1 MKVGASKGFIR
12 VDLKKIMAGGG
23 FPGNQKTPLDTHG
36 RGGGSGQPENP
47 PGYATGLGLG
57 FWVRVLG

>member
-23 FPGNQKTPLDTHG
+23 FRATRKPPWIRMAGEGFPGNQKTPLG
-36 RGGGSGQPENP
+36 
-47 PGYATGLGLG
+47 
-57 FWVRVLG
+57 